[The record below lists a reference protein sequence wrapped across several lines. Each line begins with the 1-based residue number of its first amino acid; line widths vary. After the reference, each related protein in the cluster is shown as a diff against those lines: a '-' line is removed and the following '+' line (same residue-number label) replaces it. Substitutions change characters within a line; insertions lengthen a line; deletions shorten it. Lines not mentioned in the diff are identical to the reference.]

1 MNTQNYDLWLKSRQK
16 PPEGIDLV
24 DATMASIRQSKQT
37 WLARACEFCLSYP
50 MNCWL
55 KGCILASG
63 ALTGLLR
70 MVLFVYYALFV

>member
-1 MNTQNYDLWLKSRQK
+1 MNQQAYDLWLKRHQT

-24 DATMASIRQSKQT
+24 DATMASIHQPKST
-37 WLARACEFCLSYP
+37 VLTRACASCVSYP

-63 ALTGLLR
+63 AVTGLLR